1 MSDDF
6 SLAMA
11 RGTSHLLLYGAEDAA
26 SVAHHIARSVT
37 GGAGFC
43 GMSRFAATAVARIAG
58 HLLLNF
64 EFLSHTRG
72 DFLECEAGFKPQ
84 VAAAIL
90 LRSRLFGT
98 KATKTAKAT
107 AHSTENVAEVREDVV
122 DICETLAAA
131 ETALSVYA
139 LFSELIVALALLGV
153 AQYFIGF
160 CGLFEF
166 LLGFF
171 VAGVLIGVIFH
182 GHLAVSLFD
191 FGIACPFVDA

>member
-1 MSDDF
+1 M
-6 SLAMA
+6 
-11 RGTSHLLLYGAEDAA
+11 
-26 SVAHHIARSVT
+26 
-37 GGAGFC
+37 
-43 GMSRFAATAVARIAG
+43 
-58 HLLLNF
+58 
-64 EFLSHTRG
+64 
-72 DFLECEAGFKPQ
+72 
-84 VAAAIL
+84 
-90 LRSRLFGT
+90 
-98 KATKTAKAT
+98 
-107 AHSTENVAEVREDVV
+107 REDVV

-139 LFSELIVALALLGV
+139 LFSELVVALALLGV